1 MVITQGN
8 HVNVT
13 WPTDQPSVTTLVLE
27 VDGDGGCDG
36 EDGAR
41 GPRSAATQV
50 WVPLRRVPLLISPY
64 PYPIAIELSSF
75 LLSLN
80 PRRLL
85 STAGFDI
92 RSRFPL

>member
-1 MVITQGN
+1 MQN
-8 HVNVT
+8 RRAS
-13 WPTDQPSVTTLVLE
+13 PAPSRWSSGPGTTLVLE
-27 VDGDGGCDG
+27 VGGDGGCDG

-50 WVPLRRVPLLISPY
+50 WIMLRRVPLLFSPY
-64 PYPIAIELSSF
+64 PCPVAIELSSF